1 MYINASALGS
11 EPWRHLCPLL
21 PIIPPYPCPLP
32 RPAAPW
38 EVGVGGRDV
47 KTSPLSNAWTQV
59 YTVLQEESEA
69 QGLPFERAWRT

>member
-1 MYINASALGS
+1 MPALSALSPGAISVPCCQSFLLIRATPSACSSLGS
-11 EPWRHLCPLL
+11 W
-21 PIIPPYPCPLP
+21 
-32 RPAAPW
+32 
-38 EVGVGGRDV
+38 DV